1 MKLNLN
7 LRCAHLNVRSL
18 IPHINEVKNIILS
31 HNLDILCISET
42 WLDAKVSN
50 NLVNIKGYFFHRI
63 DRLGRGGGVG
73 VYLRDS
79 IKFES
84 KVSSRDI
91 EQLWLKL
98 ILKSQ
103 TLAIGVVYRPPNYD
117 IGNFFDKLETTIT
130 DIIPTVDNIL
140 CLGEFVTEVLE
151 SLGLVQMIKQPTRIT
166 DKTATLIDYALV
178 SNVNLVKEVGTKH
191 VPEVSDHELV
201 FLSLKIGHKQKKINY
216 KTTRNFKNFNYAQ
229 FDSDLRSIPWNT
241 IYELDDVDSK
251 VGFLSDSINALLDIH
266 APFQT
271 FRITKTYA
279 PWLTNSIK
287 AMMKDR
293 DEALSKFKKTKNLQH
308 WKDYKQLRNLV
319 TRIVKHE
326 KKIFCKINIEKN
338 KSTKNMWGN
347 IRKIFHDHDKRDIQL
362 PSNFD
367 NVNLIN
373 DHFVNSI
380 PGSTP
385 DEKIINY
392 YKTNVKD
399 KLQSQLEFETVDE
412 IEVLKIITNIKNKSV
427 GHDGI
432 NSTTLQLCLPFL
444 LPHITHIVNKCLKN
458 ATFPTIWKK
467 AHVIPV
473 PKTPNPQQVN
483 DLRPISILPTLSKI
497 LEKAIHIQIHW
508 IKTTSYNLHS
518 QDSDQDIAAPLH
530 YYISQM
536 IYIERWITT
545 S

>member
-1 MKLNLN
+1 MKSKNK
-7 LRCAHLNVRSL
+7 SD
-18 IPHINEVKNIILS
+18 INTELSQRLDKLEQFVQGGITELKNKINPGTS
-31 HNLDILCISET
+31 HEGHNEDIQ
-42 WLDAKVSN
+42 
-50 NLVNIKGYFFHRI
+50 
-63 DRLGRGGGVG
+63 
-73 VYLRDS
+73 S
-79 IKFES
+79 IELFES
-84 KVSSRDI
+84 KVMESINAFRKELNAIENRIKLCEIDI
-91 EQLWLKL
+91 NQVKEDRMRNMLVLYGLNEKDKENLIPDVVNIFRNKLK
-98 ILKSQ
+98 ITAAPGDFKYCYR
-103 TLAIGVVYRPPNYD
+103 IGNKRIDQKKPRPISIVFVNRWFKEEVYRA
-117 IGNFFDKLETTIT
+117 KK
-130 DIIPTVDNIL
+130 
-140 CLGEFVTEVLE
+140 CLKGTPFVLSEMLSTKNRDLFMKVRSVVGSKNCWTLKEVLE

-201 FLSLKIGHKQKKINY
+201 FLSLKIGHEQKKISY

-251 VGFLSDSINALLDIH
+251 IGFLSDSINALLDIH

-367 NVNLIN
+367 NVNLMN

-399 KLQSQLEFETVDE
+399 K
-412 IEVLKIITNIKNKSV
+412 
-427 GHDGI
+427 
-432 NSTTLQLCLPFL
+432 
-444 LPHITHIVNKCLKN
+444 
-458 ATFPTIWKK
+458 
-467 AHVIPV
+467 
-473 PKTPNPQQVN
+473 
-483 DLRPISILPTLSKI
+483 
-497 LEKAIHIQIHW
+497 
-508 IKTTSYNLHS
+508 
-518 QDSDQDIAAPLH
+518 
-530 YYISQM
+530 
-536 IYIERWITT
+536 
-545 S
+545 